1 MEEEATNDNGILV
14 LEPAQKEHSGL
25 YECQGLDLE
34 TTASL
39 QSDQQELLVN
49 CEDWGPRT
57 EGPGWGKREPAPPC
71 PEQADTTAVF
81 PDVSDVLVSPAAPE
95 RQEGSSLTLTCEA
108 ESNQALEFQWLR
120 EKVPR
125 WPWGC
130 GVDGAG
136 SDL

>member
-1 MEEEATNDNGILV
+1 M
-14 LEPAQKEHSGL
+14 S
-25 YECQGLDLE
+25 
-34 TTASL
+34 
-39 QSDQQELLVN
+39 
-49 CEDWGPRT
+49 
-57 EGPGWGKREPAPPC
+57 
-71 PEQADTTAVF
+71 

-95 RQEGSSLTLTCEA
+95 SQEGSSLTLTCKA

-125 WPWGC
+125 WPWVC